1 MRLAGWLVW
10 CHVVPCCAFVPGTT
24 LARCRTILRCFSY
37 LIVISR
43 GCLKIPSKHAR
54 HEATWSHMKPRVGHL
69 GVQVSR
75 HDFPQG
81 LNRHSSPLWRGFWWW
96 WRWWIWHLFFHVLR
110 WPRWFFS
117 RWKRRPPTKPSTM
130 IRSQTKM
137 RVKVWPSPEFGSEI
151 SWNSRHF
158 SEFPSL
164 DSQFQGFPSGVE
176 IFSGIWMDIKSG
188 SKMDLT
194 I

>member
-1 MRLAGWLVW
+1 MQGMK
-10 CHVVPCCAFVPGTT
+10 P
-24 LARCRTILRCFSY
+24 
-37 LIVISR
+37 
-43 GCLKIPSKHAR
+43 
-54 HEATWSHMKPRVGHL
+54 HEATWSHELVTLASRFRGMISRKGLIATARRYEEVFVGDD
-69 GVQVSR
+69 G
-75 HDFPQG
+75 DEFD
-81 LNRHSSPLWRGFWWW
+81 
-96 WRWWIWHLFFHVLR
+96 IYFFTFYVGR
-110 WPRWFFS
+110 DDFFS

-151 SWNSRHF
+151 SWSSRHF